1 GAERGREPGT
11 AECGAGGGKHASGSA
26 ARQNGRAWLPRRRG
40 RVSPQFSPMSFS
52 PIIIVGSA
60 TAGPPAS
67 GIDRHGQ
74 PTKQSEVVMKRY
86 IIEREIPGVGGLSD
100 ESLKG
105 TAGQSNPARSKT
117 ARKAPKIPSHVADNK
132 TFCISS
138 AH

>member
-86 IIEREIPGVGGLSD
+86 IIEREIPGVGGLSG
-100 ESLKG
+100 EALKG
-105 TAGQSNPARSKT
+105 AAGPC
-117 ARKAPKIPSHVADNK
+117 KAPPATLRGKAQWNHTYVA
-132 TFCISS
+132 
-138 AH
+138 H